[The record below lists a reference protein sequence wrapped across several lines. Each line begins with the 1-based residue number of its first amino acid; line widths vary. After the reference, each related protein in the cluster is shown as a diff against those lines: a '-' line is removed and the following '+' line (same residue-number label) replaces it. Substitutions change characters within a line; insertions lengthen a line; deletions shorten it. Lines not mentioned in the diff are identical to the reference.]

1 MIFSLKC
8 SIIVYALAGVAELA
22 DASDSKSGGSDIVS
36 VRPRSPVLKN
46 GILLMK
52 DAVFLFAAPA
62 GISKRFVF
70 GSVHF
75 FIFKS
80 YIAIYKSGLL

>member
-1 MIFSLKC
+1 MHLP
-8 SIIVYALAGVAELA
+8 VWRNWQTRRTQNPVVAISYRF
-22 DASDSKSGGSDIVS
+22 DPDH
-36 VRPRSPVLKN
+36 RYKN